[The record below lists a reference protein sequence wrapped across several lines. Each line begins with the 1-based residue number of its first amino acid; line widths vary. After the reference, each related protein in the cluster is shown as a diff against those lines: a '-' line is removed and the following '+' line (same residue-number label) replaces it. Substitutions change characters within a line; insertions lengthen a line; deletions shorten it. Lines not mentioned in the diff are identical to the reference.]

1 MNILDLNY
9 SNPSEK
15 REILDEKDVIEYIQE
30 TKEILLEHYK
40 LIIMNF
46 DPYELIERKLVY
58 PITFNEL
65 KQLDM
70 VLVVYD
76 NEIKL
81 WIISMKSKESQA
93 ISMEDY
99 TTISYESIL
108 GANKIY
114 IMDFTKINQAIESK
128 NIFKVL
134 LQENLLSMN

>member
-1 MNILDLNY
+1 
-9 SNPSEK
+9 
-15 REILDEKDVIEYIQE
+15 
-30 TKEILLEHYK
+30 
-40 LIIMNF
+40 
-46 DPYELIERKLVY
+46 
-58 PITFNEL
+58 
-65 KQLDM
+65 
-70 VLVVYD
+70 
-76 NEIKL
+76 
-81 WIISMKSKESQA
+81 MKSKESQA